1 MENETS
7 SAPTRVISNNNW
19 YMPVAV
25 VVAGVMIAGGLYAG
39 LSSKSG
45 NDTAG
50 GNGAPVV
57 AVDVKNVKTDGSPFI
72 GKVDAPVALVSWTDF
87 QCPYCK
93 AVEVGGVQ
101 GISTPASFP
110 DLIKMY
116 VNTGKLKIVFK
127 DYPFLSEDSNTAAL
141 YGRAVWDLY
150 PNQYY
155 AWREA
160 MYHAQDEEH
169 GGFGNSVS
177 IDALIKKSFPQMNV
191 AQVKAQIVAK
201 KDVYDAAIQADRAEG
216 SSMGVNGT
224 PGFITGTTLISG
236 ADSLARFTAAIDA
249 QL

>member
-1 MENETS
+1 MENEIS

-19 YMPVAV
+19 YMPAAII
-25 VVAGVMIAGGLYAG
+25 VAGIVIAGGLYAG
-39 LSSKSG
+39 LSSNSAP
-45 NDTAG
+45 NAAIG
-50 GNGAPVV
+50 GNGAPI
-57 AVDVKNVKTDGSPFI
+57 AVDVKNVKTDGSPYI
-72 GKVDAPVALVSWTDF
+72 GREDAPVVLVSWTDF

-93 AVEVGGVQ
+93 AVEVGGVPQ
-101 GISTPASFP
+101 IPTQAAFP

-116 VNTGKLKIVFK
+116 VDTGKLKIVFK
-127 DYPFLSEDSNTAAL
+127 DYPFLSEDSNTAAE

-169 GGFGNSVS
+169 GGFGNAVS
-177 IDALIKKSFPQMNV
+177 IDALIKKSFPQMDGS
-191 AQVKAQIVAK
+191 KIKTQIVSK
-201 KDVYDAAIQADRAEG
+201 KEAYDAAIQADRQEG

-236 ADSLARFTAAIDA
+236 ADSLTTFTTAIDA

>member
-19 YMPVAV
+19 YMPTAI
-25 VVAGVMIAGGLYAG
+25 VVAGILIAGGLYAG

-45 NDTAG
+45 NNTAG
-50 GNGAPVV
+50 GNGAPV
-57 AVDVKNVKTDGSPFI
+57 AVDVKNIKTEGNPFI
-72 GKVDAPVALVSWTDF
+72 GKANAPVVLVSWSDF

-93 AVEVGGVQ
+93 AVEVGGVSQ
-101 GISTPASFP
+101 IPTQASFP

-116 VNTGKLKIVFK
+116 VDTGKLKIVFK
-127 DYPFLSEDSNTAAL
+127 DYPFLSEDSNTAAE
-141 YGRAVWDLY
+141 YGRAVWELY
-150 PNQYY
+150 PSQYY

-169 GGFGNSVS
+169 GGFGNAVS

-191 AQVKAQIVAK
+191 AQVKAQIVSK
-201 KDVYDAAIQADRAEG
+201 KDAYDAAIQADRAEG

-224 PGFITGTTLISG
+224 PGFITGKTLISG
-236 ADSLARFTAAIDA
+236 ADSLATFKAAIDA